1 MAYYF
6 SNLESVAAQVRSR
19 LQAVVEEM

>member
-1 MAYYF
+1 MTCYF

-19 LQAVVEEM
+19 LQAVVEAM

>member
-19 LQAVVEEM
+19 LQAVVEAM